1 MAFEDFTNKYKGL
14 TLAREY
20 LKFALDNKLYNSE
33 MEKAYKHLRIWNTLS
48 YLAVP
53 VTFYNITLFLVW
65 NVYWCRCDKP
75 YLHWKRLQAA

>member
-1 MAFEDFTNKYKGL
+1 MAFEDFTNKYKGI

-53 VTFYNITLFLVW
+53 VIIII
-65 NVYWCRCDKP
+65 
-75 YLHWKRLQAA
+75 